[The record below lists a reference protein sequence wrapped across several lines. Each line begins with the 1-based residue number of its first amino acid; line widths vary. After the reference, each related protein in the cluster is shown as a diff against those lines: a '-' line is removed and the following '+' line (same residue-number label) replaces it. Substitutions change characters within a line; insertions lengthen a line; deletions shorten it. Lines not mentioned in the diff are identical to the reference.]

1 MSLFSS
7 RQLKFVSSTVA
18 ILLGYQSWAIASPH
32 RNNTQGNDLVPLLL
46 AQNNEVLFPNPDVR
60 IDGQPVRP
68 RNIEAVPPF
77 QQRAVAPPI
86 GDISVS
92 NTNLGSQNINLGTDA
107 VVPRLV
113 LRDAPLDEV
122 LKILARAAGLS
133 IMFDYTTLGEQEE
146 QEQRPEDYVPPLKRP
161 ITIDLEGERVQDI
174 FNNLLRLHRLE
185 ASRDGSTIFVG
196 RNLSFSVNNSISR
209 TLRLNQSN
217 AGTVA
222 AQLALAGAT
231 VQEVIEIFFDERN
244 EDGVLIARRF
254 AGREI
259 RPLTADNEQNFRTPL
274 PLRRL
279 NVTADERT
287 NSITLTGTPEQIR
300 VATNLIVQADTR
312 LRQVAV
318 NLRIVDVQLDQGSSF
333 GTSFS
338 FGIDNTGIVQNGG
351 TGVINFGTRDQNVG
365 SEDFRVGPDGNLIP
379 AFDESIIITEGFT
392 RDLAQELTQ
401 SLENELESTNN
412 DDLNR
417 TFQDTINRTLG
428 QFGNNTA
435 FSRDQAEDLQRAL
448 VNNLARTI
456 TESNLSNDTTN
467 ITDNISRNVVRTL
480 QGLPIGT
487 PRTGRISPFETD
499 FNPAQPGVAARSIPG
514 RNFNLPQAFL
524 AQIRSSIS
532 SGNAKIL
539 TDPTL
544 VVQERQTGSVSL
556 VENVVT
562 SVLTEI
568 DPESGVRTVT
578 PVIEPAGL
586 NLTVEVEGIDDNG
599 FINLIVNPEIS
610 APGSP
615 QVFDSG
621 GGASNVITPLL
632 RRSISS
638 GLIRIR
644 DGQTLILSG
653 IIQDAERVQVSKI
666 PILGD
671 LPLIGSLFRSTFTDK
686 TRSEVIVMLT
696 PQILN
701 DSEGYSGMGYQY
713 TPSAETGQILR
724 NRGVNIPGTP
734 F

>member
-1 MSLFSS
+1 MSLLSS
-7 RQLKFVSSTVA
+7 RQVRFVSSTVA
-18 ILLGYQSWAIASPH
+18 ILLGYQSWAIASPNRH
-32 RNNTQGNDLVPLLL
+32 NTPPNDLVPLLL

-68 RNIEAVPPF
+68 SRIESAPPF

-92 NTNLGSQNINLGTDA
+92 NTTLNTQSISLGTDA

-133 IMFDYTTLGEQEE
+133 IMFDYTTMGDQEE
-146 QEQRPEDYVPPLKRP
+146 EETRGEDYIPPLKKT

-231 VQEVIEIFFDERN
+231 VQEVVEIFINERN
-244 EDGVLIARRF
+244 EDGIVIARRF
-254 AGREI
+254 DGRAI
-259 RPLTADNEQNFRTPL
+259 RPLTADNDQNFRTPL

-318 NLRIVDVQLDQGSSF
+318 NVRIVDVQLADGSSF
-333 GTSFS
+333 GSSFS
-338 FGIDNTGIVQNGG
+338 FGVDNTGIVQDGG
-351 TGVINFGTRDQNVG
+351 TGVINFGTRDQNVS

-379 AFDESIIITEGFT
+379 GFDESIIITEGFT
-392 RDLAQELTQ
+392 RDLAQTLTE
-401 SLENELESTNN
+401 SLANDLTSTNN

-417 TFQDTINRTLG
+417 TFQDTIDRTLG

-435 FSRDQAEDLQRAL
+435 FNRDQAEDLQRNL

-487 PRTGRISPFETD
+487 PRSGRISPFETD

-562 SVLTEI
+562 SVLTEV
-568 DPESGVRTVT
+568 DTESGVRTVT
-578 PVIEPAGL
+578 PVIEAAGL

-671 LPLIGSLFRSTFTDK
+671 LPLIGSLFRSTFSDK

-724 NRGVNIPGTP
+724 NRGVNIPGSP

>member
-1 MSLFSS
+1 MSLLSS
-7 RQLKFVSSTVA
+7 RQVRFVSSTVA
-18 ILLGYQSWAIASPH
+18 ILLGYQSWAIASPNRH
-32 RNNTQGNDLVPLLL
+32 NAPPNDLVPLLL

-68 RNIEAVPPF
+68 TNIEAAPPF
-77 QQRAVAPPI
+77 QQRAVAPPT

-92 NTNLGSQNINLGTDA
+92 NTDISTQNVNLGTTA

-133 IMFDYTTLGEQEE
+133 IMFDYSKA
-146 QEQRPEDYVPPLKRP
+146 QEQGEGASILREL

-174 FNNLLRLHRLE
+174 FNNLLKLNRLE
-185 ASRDGSTIFVG
+185 AYRQGNTIFVG
-196 RNLSFSVNNSISR
+196 ESLPYSVNDTISR
-209 TLRLNQSN
+209 TLRVNQAN
-217 AGTVA
+217 AGTLA

-231 VQEVIEIFFDERN
+231 VQEVSEIFQEERN
-244 EDGVLIARRF
+244 AEGVLIGRTVT
-254 AGREI
+254 GREI
-259 RPLTADNEQNFRTPL
+259 RPLSAADNQANQGTPL

-279 NVTADERT
+279 SATVDERT
-287 NSITLTGTPEQIR
+287 NAITLTGTPDQVRI
-300 VATNLIVQADTR
+300 ASNLILQSDVR

-318 NLRIVDVQLDQGSSF
+318 NVRIVDVQLDQGTSF
-333 GTSFS
+333 GSSFS
-338 FGIDNTGIVQNGG
+338 FGVDNTGIVQDGG
-351 TGVINFGTRDQNVG
+351 TGVINFGTRDQNVS
-365 SEDFRVGPDGNLIP
+365 SEDFRIGPDGNLIP
-379 AFDESIIITEGFT
+379 GFDESIIITEGFT
-392 RDLAQELTQ
+392 RDLAQTLTE
-401 SLENELESTNN
+401 SLANDLTSTNN

-417 TFQDTINRTLG
+417 TFQDTIDRTLG

-435 FSRDQAEDLQRAL
+435 FNRDQAEDLQRAL

-456 TESNLSNDTTN
+456 TESNVNNDTTN

-480 QGLPIGT
+480 QGLPIGS
-487 PRTGRISPFETD
+487 PRSGRISPFGSD
-499 FNPAQPGVAARSIPG
+499 FNPAQPGVGAATTPG

-544 VVQERQTGSVSL
+544 VVQESQTGSVSL

-562 SVLTEI
+562 SVLTEV
-568 DPESGVRTVT
+568 DVESGVRTVT

-586 NLTVEVEGIDDNG
+586 NLSVQVDRIDDNG
-599 FINLIVNPEIS
+599 FISLLVNPSIS
-610 APGSP
+610 APGNP
-615 QVFDSG
+615 QIFDSG
-621 GGASNVITPLL
+621 GGASNVITPLVE
-632 RRSISS
+632 RSVSS
-638 GLIRIR
+638 GLIRLR

-724 NRGVNIPGTP
+724 NRGVNIPGSP

>member
-1 MSLFSS
+1 M
-7 RQLKFVSSTVA
+7 
-18 ILLGYQSWAIASPH
+18 
-32 RNNTQGNDLVPLLL
+32 
-46 AQNNEVLFPNPDVR
+46 
-60 IDGQPVRP
+60 
-68 RNIEAVPPF
+68 
-77 QQRAVAPPI
+77 
-86 GDISVS
+86 
-92 NTNLGSQNINLGTDA
+92 
-107 VVPRLV
+107 
-113 LRDAPLDEV
+113 

-133 IMFDYTTLGEQEE
+133 IMFDYTTMGDQEE
-146 QEQRPEDYVPPLKRP
+146 EETRGEDYIPPLKKT

-231 VQEVIEIFFDERN
+231 VQEVVEIFINERN
-244 EDGVLIARRF
+244 EDGIVIARRF
-254 AGREI
+254 DGRAI
-259 RPLTADNEQNFRTPL
+259 RPLTADNDQNFRTPL

-318 NLRIVDVQLDQGSSF
+318 NVRIVDVQLADGSSF
-333 GTSFS
+333 GSSFS
-338 FGIDNTGIVQNGG
+338 FGVDNTGIVQDGG
-351 TGVINFGTRDQNVG
+351 TGVINFGTRDQNVS

-379 AFDESIIITEGFT
+379 GFDESIIITEGFT
-392 RDLAQELTQ
+392 RDLAQTLTE
-401 SLENELESTNN
+401 SLANDLTSTNN

-417 TFQDTINRTLG
+417 TFQDTIDRTLG

-435 FSRDQAEDLQRAL
+435 FNRDQAEDLQRNL

-487 PRTGRISPFETD
+487 PRSGRISPFETD

-562 SVLTEI
+562 SVLTEV
-568 DPESGVRTVT
+568 DTESGVRTVT
-578 PVIEPAGL
+578 PVIEAAGL

-671 LPLIGSLFRSTFTDK
+671 LPLIGSLFRSTFSDK

-724 NRGVNIPGTP
+724 NRGVNIPGSP